1 MTTTEIRPVAWSTHG
16 DLLAEIRREVFID
29 EQGVPAELE
38 WDGLD
43 PTACHW
49 LALVDS
55 QPVGTVR
62 LLHDGHIGRMAVRR
76 PWRRQGVGRALMTAV
91 LDRGRSSQHQLFLHA
106 QVDAIPFY
114 QRLGFAAEG
123 PVFQDAGIPHRT
135 MRITLG
141 SRRLGRH
148 SGRFAVTDRAAVAL
162 ELAQQAT
169 RQLRLLSNEL
179 EPALFDSEPFATA
192 LSALAR
198 GHRHSEIRM
207 LVLNGRAIAQRGH
220 RLLALHRRLPSAVRI
235 RRLTLGEADVPE
247 NFLIADTSG
256 LLCFNL
262 REPERAWADFHNL
275 PVAENYRSRFDEWWS
290 RAEEDPE
297 LRQLSL

>member
-1 MTTTEIRPVAWSTHG
+1 MTTTEIRPVAWASHG

-29 EQGVPAELE
+29 EQGVPPDLE

-43 PTACHW
+43 PTATHW
-49 LALVDS
+49 LALVDA

-62 LLHDGHIGRMAVRR
+62 LLGDGHVGRMAVRQ
-76 PWRRQGVGRALMTAV
+76 PWRGQGVGRALMTAV
-91 LDRGRSSQHQLFLHA
+91 LDHGRQSQHELFLHA

-114 QRLGFAAEG
+114 ERLGFAAEG

-135 MRITLG
+135 MRLALG
-141 SRRLGRH
+141 PRRLGQH
-148 SGRFAVTDRAAVAL
+148 SGRFAVADRAAVAL

-179 EPALFDSEPFATA
+179 EPALYDSDAFATA

-198 GHRHSEIRM
+198 GHRNSEIRL
-207 LVLNGRAIAQRGH
+207 LVLDGRTIAQRGH
-220 RLLALHRRLPSAVRI
+220 RLLTLQRRLPSAIRI
-235 RRLTLGEADVPE
+235 RRLTLGETEVPE
-247 NFLIADTSG
+247 NFLIADSSG
-256 LLCFNL
+256 LLCFDV
-262 REPERAWADFHNL
+262 REPQRAWADFHNV
-275 PVAENYRSRFDEWWS
+275 PVAENYRSRFDDWWY